1 MMPSGVTRRSFLAGG
16 TAGLCLARLSDIAAA
31 AIPLNMQLGWLG
43 GGNQLGEVCALRL
56 GYFEKEGLD
65 FKIQPGGPNNDGIA
79 VVASGRYEV
88 GQVSSSP
95 SLMLAVS
102 QDLPIRCFA
111 VSAQKH
117 PYAFFSLPK
126 NPVREP
132 TDFRGKRV
140 GIQATG
146 VILLR
151 ALMAKNRIDP
161 DDVKIVT
168 IGSDMAPLLTGQV
181 DVVTGWVTNVTALS
195 VLGPDHVTLRLWDT
209 GVRLYANPYY
219 ATTDTLAKN
228 SDTLVRFLRAAARGW
243 DYAYANRDPAIG
255 HLLDVFPNLVR
266 ADERAAADVMLDYC
280 FDEATRAH
288 GYGTMDPAIWQE
300 QITMWSSLGQ
310 FSKRTPSVDEVM
322 TKEILDATA
331 DTRPKLG

>member
-1 MMPSGVTRRSFLAGG
+1 
-16 TAGLCLARLSDIAAA
+16 
-31 AIPLNMQLGWLG
+31 
-43 GGNQLGEVCALRL
+43 
-56 GYFEKEGLD
+56 
-65 FKIQPGGPNNDGIA
+65 
-79 VVASGRYEV
+79 
-88 GQVSSSP
+88 
-95 SLMLAVS
+95 MLAVS
-102 QDLPIRCFA
+102 QDLPIKCFA

-126 NPVREP
+126 NPVRSP
-132 TDFRGKRV
+132 ADFPGKRV

-151 ALMAKNRIDP
+151 ALMAKNGIST

-195 VLGPDHVTLRLWDT
+195 VLGPDRVALRLWDA

-228 SDTLVRFLRAAARGW
+228 GDVLVRFLRAAARGW
-243 DYAYANRDPAIG
+243 DYAYANRDKAIG
-255 HLLDVFPNLVR
+255 HLLEVFPNL
-266 ADERAAADVMLDYC
+266 AAGDERTAADVMLDYC
-280 FDEATRAH
+280 FDEHTRSH
-288 GYGTMDPAIWQE
+288 GYGTMDPVIWQE
-300 QITMWSSLGQ
+300 QITMWSNLGQ

-322 TKEILDATA
+322 TTQILDGTA

>member
-1 MMPSGVTRRSFLAGG
+1 MTPSHLTRRSFIVGG
-16 TAGLCLARLSDIAAA
+16 TTGLCLARLTDMAAA
-31 AIPLNMQLGWLG
+31 AATPLNMQLGWLG

-56 GYFEKEGLD
+56 GYFEQEGLD

-102 QDLPIRCFA
+102 QDLPIKCFA

-132 TDFRGKRV
+132 ADFRGKRV

-161 DDVKIVT
+161 DEVKIVT

-195 VLGPDHVTLRLWDT
+195 VLGSDRIALRLWDT
-209 GVRLYANPYY
+209 GGSVVGQSAGREDNTSRPCHRSRHISYRTPL
-219 ATTDTLAKN
+219 
-228 SDTLVRFLRAAARGW
+228 SDWVMLRNQSRICSG
-243 DYAYANRDPAIG
+243 RS
-255 HLLDVFPNLVR
+255 R
-266 ADERAAADVMLDYC
+266 ADGIPTGGALCPPRVQEHYRDTAA
-280 FDEATRAH
+280 EAALRNRLCRRIPVEASDRLRGKTRRCRNRGFALRQ
-288 GYGTMDPAIWQE
+288 YGRLRQANGLP
-300 QITMWSSLGQ
+300 
-310 FSKRTPSVDEVM
+310 RTARS
-322 TKEILDATA
+322 
-331 DTRPKLG
+331 